1 MYVICTSAVLLPI
14 HINDFF
20 RSATLKKVRSLKV
33 LEPKASQNLSIL
45 LGGSLKHLSY
55 ADVKR
60 AVLKCDDTVLKGNVL
75 DQLINYLPPPDQ
87 LKKLRD
93 LECPF
98 EELVEAEQFAV
109 TVSIKNS
116 SIDHFKY
123 YIKLYYVIINN

>member
-1 MYVICTSAVLLPI
+1 MLIRLAS
-14 HINDFF
+14 
-20 RSATLKKVRSLKV
+20 SKKVRSLKV

-55 ADVKR
+55 NDVKS

-98 EELVEAEQFAV
+98 DELVEAEQFAV
-109 TVSIKNS
+109 TVSI
-116 SIDHFKY
+116 
-123 YIKLYYVIINN
+123 LNN

>member
-1 MYVICTSAVLLPI
+1 MYI
-14 HINDFF
+14 HHSF
-20 RSATLKKVRSLKV
+20 RSTTLKKVRSLKV
-33 LEPKASQNLSIL
+33 LEAKASQNLSIL

-60 AVLKCDDTVLKGNVL
+60 AVLRCDDTILKGNVL

-98 EELVEAEQFAV
+98 EDLVEAEQFAV
-109 TVSIKNS
+109 TVSIWN
-116 SIDHFKY
+116 DLFFF
-123 YIKLYYVIINN
+123 LY

>member
-1 MYVICTSAVLLPI
+1 MIFC
-14 HINDFF
+14 FF
-20 RSATLKKVRSLKV
+20 RSVPSKKVRSLKV

-55 ADVKR
+55 NDVKR
-60 AVLKCDDTVLKGNVL
+60 AVLKCDDTILKGNVL

-98 EELVEAEQFAV
+98 DELVEAAQFAV
-109 TVSIKNS
+109 TVSIKSN
-116 SIDHFKY
+116 
-123 YIKLYYVIINN
+123 

>member
-1 MYVICTSAVLLPI
+1 
-14 HINDFF
+14 
-20 RSATLKKVRSLKV
+20 V

-60 AVLKCDDTVLKGNVL
+60 GVLKCDDTILKGNVL

-93 LECPF
+93 LESPF
-98 EELVEAEQFAV
+98 EDLVEAEQFAV
-109 TVSIKNS
+109 TVSIFGFS
-116 SIDHFKY
+116 SY
-123 YIKLYYVIINN
+123 YAICMFIIIY